1 MNNRVVPLETD
12 TTTPTAYTLEHES
25 LLWDYGLKAFLG
37 KLAAV
42 PNKLYLMQPYQ
53 PGRIPV
59 VFVHGTMSSPVWWTE
74 MWNTLRADPELR
86 RTYQF
91 WFFMYNSNALV
102 SHFGC

>member
-1 MNNRVVPLETD
+1 MNPFSG
-12 TTTPTAYTLEHES
+12 TT
-25 LLWDYGLKAFLG
+25 GFKAFLG

-42 PNKLYLMQPYQ
+42 PNKLYSMQPYQ

-86 RTYQF
+86 RQL
-91 WFFMYNSNALV
+91 SVLV
-102 SHFGC
+102 FYVQQQRAGQPVGC